1 MKNLEKLFFQLIFR
15 HFLFGMNK
23 GLKSLG
29 LGPYYN
35 LVNLP
40 DILHFRKLLLIS
52 RSSMMMRL
60 MLRLLQP
67 KKGTIFRKDLKRLI
81 THMCSPVYF
90 SFKPRSCYFERFA
103 EIKVDPSCLIN
114 HIKFFPNSERNV
126 LILLVSTMSI
136 DGSVKSFPIY
146 KQSDGWTIFLN
157 LETNETKCFG
167 GSKLTQNESLIC
179 AKQGEYSAHTGNNLM
194 NNNVV
199 YVTFRSIRRLILA
212 HFSKV
217 NAIAFHPSL
226 PLMVTY
232 DDGVKHAKF
241 WYIPSELCSDPV
253 LISILNFP
261 DLIVFSIAFHPV
273 LPIVFF
279 GGTNGTIQAWRA
291 ISQ

>member
-1 MKNLEKLFFQLIFR
+1 MKNLQPLILQLIFR
-15 HFLFGMNK
+15 HFLFGMNN

-29 LGPYYN
+29 LGPYCN

-52 RSSMMMRL
+52 RSSMMLRL

-67 KKGTIFRKDLKRLI
+67 KGGTIFRRDLKKRLI
-81 THMCSPVYF
+81 THMCSPVYL
-90 SFKPRSCYFERFA
+90 SMKPRSCYFERFK

-114 HIKFFPNSERNV
+114 QIEILPSSQRNV
-126 LILLVSTMSI
+126 LVLRVSTMSI

-179 AKQGEYSAHTGNNLM
+179 AKQGEYSAHTGDNLM
-194 NNNVV
+194 NNGVV
-199 YVTFRSIRRLILA
+199 YVTFRRIRRIILA

-217 NAIAFHPSL
+217 SAIAFHPSL

-253 LISILNFP
+253 LISILNVP
-261 DLIVFSIAFHPV
+261 NLIVFSIAFHPV

-291 ISQ
+291 I